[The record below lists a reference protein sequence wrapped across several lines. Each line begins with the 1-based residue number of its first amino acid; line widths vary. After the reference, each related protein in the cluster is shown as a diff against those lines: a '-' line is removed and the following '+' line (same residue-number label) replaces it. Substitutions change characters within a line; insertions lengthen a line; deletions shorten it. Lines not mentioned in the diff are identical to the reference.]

1 MRVSSFISHIYA
13 LLRVIIKTWPIIK
26 FNMLSMTQFQ
36 KVVDFLKKYIY
47 HKNYM
52 ISSVRIQGFALQS
65 EMPLKLLTRTKDS
78 NNTL

>member
-1 MRVSSFISHIYA
+1 
-13 LLRVIIKTWPIIK
+13 
-26 FNMLSMTQFQ
+26 MLSMTQFQ
-36 KVVDFLKKYIY
+36 KVVDFLKIYIY
-47 HKNYM
+47 DKNYM